1 MIEAQCQER
10 EVHLVK
16 GKESKGNELTHYNLR
31 VLLEVEGVVTLE
43 SYLLHQAEEEL
54 CSIRSTHYDLRVL
67 CEAKGVRM
75 MDPDG
80 VYKGI

>member
-1 MIEAQCQER
+1 M
-10 EVHLVK
+10 
-16 GKESKGNELTHYNLR
+16 
-31 VLLEVEGVVTLE
+31 LLEVEGVTTLE
-43 SYLLHQAEEEL
+43 SYLLQQTEEEL
-54 CSIRSTHYDLRVL
+54 CSVRSTHYDLRVL